1 MSLFVKVI
9 CQAFLGHFLLQKL
22 KKKMK
27 ANSYLIT
34 RNFGDTKKLV
44 NLAFI
49 LEIAK
54 LKMHQNKVS
63 LNLNHRC

>member
-1 MSLFVKVI
+1 
-9 CQAFLGHFLLQKL
+9 
-22 KKKMK
+22 MK
-27 ANSYLIT
+27 ADDSYLIT

-54 LKMHQNKVS
+54 LKMHQN
-63 LNLNHRC
+63 

>member
-9 CQAFLGHFLLQKL
+9 CQAFLGHFLLHKL
-22 KKKMK
+22 GKDESYY
-27 ANSYLIT
+27 SYLIT

-54 LKMHQNKVS
+54 LKMHQN
-63 LNLNHRC
+63 

>member
-22 KKKMK
+22 GKDESYY
-27 ANSYLIT
+27 SYLIT

-54 LKMHQNKVS
+54 LKMHQN
-63 LNLNHRC
+63 

>member
-1 MSLFVKVI
+1 MNWLPHLYESLCKGYLPDVS
-9 CQAFLGHFLLQKL
+9 GSLLVAETKE
-22 KKKMK
+22 KMK
-27 ANSYLIT
+27 AKSYLIT

-54 LKMHQNKVS
+54 LKMHQN
-63 LNLNHRC
+63 